1 MKETTAKLQIADGKT
16 KTPPAPLLRGEKR
29 RQEKP
34 PLLDDGGQK
43 NYLKINLS
51 IMSKIIYRKIR
62 TAPGVKQYLDE
73 EKTQVNP
80 QFEAN
85 SAYYAQAVTIETMS
99 LRDMAKHITSHGS
112 PFTMDVVIGVL
123 EAFRSCL
130 IEQLLESKK
139 VKVQGLGT
147 FYVTIAN
154 KEGGIKNLEDF
165 NIGTLATGLRL
176 RFLPEGATEESISSK
191 DFLKKASFVD
201 VATLTK
207 TQTVSDEE
215 TDENEVNGNGG
226 NTGGNSGGNN
236 GGGTLVDDPDGD

>member
-1 MKETTAKLQIADGKT
+1 
-16 KTPPAPLLRGEKR
+16 
-29 RQEKP
+29 
-34 PLLDDGGQK
+34 
-43 NYLKINLS
+43 
-51 IMSKIIYRKIR
+51 MSKIIYRKIR

-73 EKTQVNP
+73 AKTQVNP
-80 QFEAN
+80 QFEA
-85 SAYYAQAVTIETMS
+85 SASYYAQSVALETMS

-112 PFTMDVVIGVL
+112 PFTVDVVIGVL

-154 KEGGIKNLEDF
+154 KDGGIKNLDDF
-165 NIGTLATGLRL
+165 NISTLATGLRL

-201 VATLTK
+201 IASLTK
-207 TQTVSDEE
+207 AKTVEDAE
-215 TDENEVNGNGG
+215 TDENEVNGGSNGSNG
-226 NTGGNSGGNN
+226 SNGSSGSSENQGGNSGGGDN
-236 GGGTLVDDPDGD
+236 GGSGGFDTGS

>member
-1 MKETTAKLQIADGKT
+1 
-16 KTPPAPLLRGEKR
+16 
-29 RQEKP
+29 
-34 PLLDDGGQK
+34 
-43 NYLKINLS
+43 
-51 IMSKIIYRKIR
+51 MSKIIYRKIR

-73 EKTQVNP
+73 AKTQVNP
-80 QFEAN
+80 QFEA
-85 SAYYAQAVTIETMS
+85 SASYYAQSVALETMS

-112 PFTMDVVIGVL
+112 PFTVDVVIGVL

-154 KEGGIKNLEDF
+154 KDGGIKNLNDF
-165 NIGTLATGLRL
+165 NISTLATGLRL

-201 VATLTK
+201 IATLTK
-207 TQTVSDEE
+207 AKTVEDTE
-215 TDENEVNGNGG
+215 TDENEVSGGGTENGGGTNTGENTGGSDNGG
-226 NTGGNSGGNN
+226 NTGGDSGGDN
-236 GGGTLVDDPDGD
+236 GGGDNGGGGSNGDTD

>member
-1 MKETTAKLQIADGKT
+1 MGK
-16 KTPPAPLLRGEKR
+16 
-29 RQEKP
+29 EKP
-34 PLLDDGGQK
+34 PLLDDGEQK
-43 NYLKINLS
+43 NYLKINLI

-73 EKTQVNP
+73 AKTQVNP
-80 QFEAN
+80 QFEA
-85 SAYYAQAVTIETMS
+85 SASYYAQSVALETMS

-112 PFTMDVVIGVL
+112 PFTVDVVIGVL

-154 KEGGIKNLEDF
+154 KDGGIKNLDDF

-201 VATLTK
+201 IATLTK
-207 TQTVSDEE
+207 AKTVEDAE
-215 TDENEVNGNGG
+215 TDENEVNGGG
-226 NTGGNSGGNN
+226 SDN
-236 GGGTLVDDPDGD
+236 GGGTNTGSNSGGDNGGSGGFDTGS

>member
-1 MKETTAKLQIADGKT
+1 
-16 KTPPAPLLRGEKR
+16 
-29 RQEKP
+29 
-34 PLLDDGGQK
+34 
-43 NYLKINLS
+43 
-51 IMSKIIYRKIR
+51 MSKIIYRKIR

-80 QFEAN
+80 QFEAS

-191 DFLKKASFVD
+191 DFLKKSSPTLSLHVASSSHHLCLSRKHWPRPAFPSL
-201 VATLTK
+201 ATTRTERKSRL
-207 TQTVSDEE
+207 
-215 TDENEVNGNGG
+215 
-226 NTGGNSGGNN
+226 
-236 GGGTLVDDPDGD
+236 

>member
-1 MKETTAKLQIADGKT
+1 
-16 KTPPAPLLRGEKR
+16 
-29 RQEKP
+29 
-34 PLLDDGGQK
+34 
-43 NYLKINLS
+43 
-51 IMSKIIYRKIR
+51 MSKIIYRKIR

-73 EKTQVNP
+73 AKTQVNP
-80 QFEAN
+80 QFEA
-85 SAYYAQAVTIETMS
+85 SASYYAQSVALETMS

-112 PFTMDVVIGVL
+112 PFTVDVVIGVL

-154 KEGGIKNLEDF
+154 KDGGIKNLNDF
-165 NIGTLATGLRL
+165 NISTLATGLRL

-201 VATLTK
+201 IATLTK
-207 TQTVSDEE
+207 AKTVEDEE
-215 TDENEVNGNGG
+215 TDENEVSGGGTDNGGGTNSGGSDNGG
-226 NTGGNSGGNN
+226 NTGGNSGGDN
-236 GGGTLVDDPDGD
+236 GGGDNGGGGSNGDTD